1 MSENTFS
8 LMLNAITRMLLPA
21 GIRQAMRRWLTGSQ
35 EMQAAIPPS
44 NSYEVVE
51 GKVLPELM
59 KGWQEPVVAARQHKA
74 FLPLLQEMYKGK
86 AREDFVAVAKAVAMT
101 GLENPLIIE
110 VGCGSGWNSEVLA
123 YLLKKPVRY
132 IGMDYAPAM
141 TSLGKE
147 SYPNVQFVVGDATEL
162 PLREDSCDILLSGT
176 VLMHLLGYKRAIV
189 ESIRVARHWCIFHTI
204 PILTGR
210 ETTVLR
216 KNAYGQ
222 DTIEMVF
229 NEDEFYQLVAHGG
242 LAIRHELDNIP
253 YDLAFVL
260 GESTVT
266 KTYVCEVVD

>member
-1 MSENTFS
+1 
-8 LMLNAITRMLLPA
+8 
-21 GIRQAMRRWLTGSQ
+21 
-35 EMQAAIPPS
+35 
-44 NSYEVVE
+44 
-51 GKVLPELM
+51 
-59 KGWQEPVVAARQHKA
+59 
-74 FLPLLQEMYKGK
+74 
-86 AREDFVAVAKAVAMT
+86 
-101 GLENPLIIE
+101 
-110 VGCGSGWNSEVLA
+110 
-123 YLLKKPVRY
+123 
-132 IGMDYAPAM
+132 
-141 TSLGKE
+141 
-147 SYPNVQFVVGDATEL
+147 
-162 PLREDSCDILLSGT
+162 
-176 VLMHLLGYKRAIV
+176 MHLLGYKRAIV

>member
-1 MSENTFS
+1 
-8 LMLNAITRMLLPA
+8 MLLPA

-162 PLREDSCDILLSGT
+162 PLR
-176 VLMHLLGYKRAIV
+176 
-189 ESIRVARHWCIFHTI
+189 AR
-204 PILTGR
+204 G
-210 ETTVLR
+210 
-216 KNAYGQ
+216 
-222 DTIEMVF
+222 
-229 NEDEFYQLVAHGG
+229 
-242 LAIRHELDNIP
+242 
-253 YDLAFVL
+253 
-260 GESTVT
+260 
-266 KTYVCEVVD
+266 